1 MNKSVML
8 KALLVTMLCG
18 GFVSSSLVAGTE
30 VAQKKRE
37 RTITISVPEMQC
49 GMCEARIEK
58 GLKKID
64 GVKSVKADAEENTVV
79 VTYDTK
85 KTSKSKIEEAIAN
98 LGYDAGEKEA
108 NESAQSQLSPCC
120 KPGGHE

>member
-1 MNKSVML
+1 MNKSVVL
-8 KALLVTMLCG
+8 KTLLLTMLWS
-18 GFVSSSLVAGTE
+18 GFLSSSLVAGTE
-30 VAQKKRE
+30 AAQKKRE

-58 GLKKID
+58 GLKKIN
-64 GVKSVKADAEENTVV
+64 GVKTVKADAEENTVV

-85 KTSKSKIEEAIAN
+85 KTSRSKIEEAIAK

-108 NESAQSQLSPCC
+108 NETAQSQLSACC